1 MKIPITFFDLGYTII
16 FLSTSSFIK
25 IKIPIE
31 DIIIINNAPKTQ
43 NISLPTKNT
52 VLNFILRHLYNLPPQ
67 LY

>member
-25 IKIPIE
+25 RKIPIE

-43 NISLPTKNT
+43 NIS
-52 VLNFILRHLYNLPPQ
+52 
-67 LY
+67 